1 MNIIFLFSGTARTF
15 PFNNDSSKRRTKILE
30 SYNKYIFTEKFK
42 SLYNYKIY
50 ISTDDIHVEDTI
62 NYFNINNIG
71 NIHLLNTDFYLKQP
85 KMKTTN
91 IQKYLNKY
99 INKDWTNHQKYE
111 NSIHQHYK
119 ILDCYNL
126 LKNDEEMFQKYDYIV
141 RLRMDVEINNNIL
154 DILSFFTKN
163 IELQI
168 VLCWDFFALGKPK
181 IMHCYCSGLDNNYGE
196 YCYNTCLPDKLPIMH
211 DYSKLE
217 KFKWTYAAERQL
229 FEMMFEYCNQ
239 NELDINKSIKSNNF
253 CKIIRA

>member
-1 MNIIFLFSGTARTF
+1 
-15 PFNNDSSKRRTKILE
+15 
-30 SYNKYIFTEKFK
+30 
-42 SLYNYKIY
+42 
-50 ISTDDIHVEDTI
+50 
-62 NYFNINNIG
+62 
-71 NIHLLNTDFYLKQP
+71 
-85 KMKTTN
+85 MKTTN

-99 INKDWTNHQKYE
+99 NNKDWTNHQKYE
-111 NSIHQHYK
+111 KSIHQHYK

-126 LKNDEEMFQKYDYIV
+126 LKNDEEMFQNCDYIV

-181 IMHCYCSGLDNNYGE
+181 IMNCYCSGLDNNYGE
-196 YCYNTCLPDKLPIMH
+196 YCYNTCLPDKLPIMN

-229 FEMMFEYCNQ
+229 FEMLFEYCNQ
-239 NELDINKSIKSNNF
+239 NELDINKSIQSNNF
-253 CKIIRA
+253 CTIIRR